1 MCGGSNL
8 ADKWLGMNPP
18 KMPEPVRSD
27 PIAER
32 LAAEAEST
40 AKANADRAQR
50 RKSARAGLLS
60 TGAPTAPAQ
69 SGVAVASALSYG
81 KQQMGS

>member
-1 MCGGSNL
+1 MCGGFNA
-8 ADKWLGMNPP
+8 ADQLLGMNPP
-18 KMPEPVRSD
+18 KMPDPVRSD
-27 PIAER
+27 PVADR
-32 LAAEAEST
+32 LAAEALST

-60 TGAPTAPAQ
+60 TGAPTAPQQ

-81 KQQMGS
+81 KTQMGS